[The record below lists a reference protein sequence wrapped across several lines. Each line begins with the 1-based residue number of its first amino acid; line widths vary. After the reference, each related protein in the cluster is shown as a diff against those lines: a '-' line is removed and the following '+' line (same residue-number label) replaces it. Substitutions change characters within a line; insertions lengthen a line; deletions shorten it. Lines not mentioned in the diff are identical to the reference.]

1 MRGLELRLNE
11 GMRRAPS
18 CSKGPSRVLFTGLG
32 LVCVLLGFI
41 GAFLPLVPSTVFVLV
56 AAWCFARG
64 NPRLLRRLR
73 RHRVFGPALKD
84 WRAGRGL
91 SARAKVA
98 AALSITLAFAFS
110 IGFVVEPPLLKRLLA
125 LFALGLI
132 AYLLRQPTSRPWS
145 SGKV

>member
-1 MRGLELRLNE
+1 M
-11 GMRRAPS
+11 
-18 CSKGPSRVLFTGLG
+18 
-32 LVCVLLGFI
+32 
-41 GAFLPLVPSTVFVLV
+41 PSTVFILV

-64 NPRLLRRLR
+64 DPRLLRRLR

-98 AALSITLAFAFS
+98 AALSITLTFGFS
-110 IGFVVEPPLLKRLLA
+110 IGFVEPPLVKLLLA
-125 LFALGLI
+125 LFALGLV

-145 SGKV
+145 SGRA

>member
-1 MRGLELRLNE
+1 MRLNK
-11 GMRRAPS
+11 GMRRTPFRP
-18 CSKGPSRVLFTGLG
+18 KGPSRVLFTALG
-32 LVCVLLGFI
+32 LVCVSLGFV
-41 GAFLPLVPSTVFVLV
+41 GAFLPLVPSTVFILV

-73 RHRVFGPALKD
+73 RHRVFGPALKN

-98 AALSITLAFAFS
+98 AVVSITLSFAFS
-110 IGFVVEPPLLKRLLA
+110 IGFVVEPPLPRLLLA

-132 AYLLRQPTSRPWS
+132 TYLLRQPTSCPEE
-145 SGKV
+145 V

>member
-1 MRGLELRLNE
+1 
-11 GMRRAPS
+11 MRRASSRSRPA
-18 CSKGPSRVLFTGLG
+18 RVLFTGLG

-41 GAFLPLVPSTVFVLV
+41 GAFLPLVPSTVFILV

-73 RHRVFGPALKD
+73 RHRVFGPALKA
-84 WRAGRGL
+84 WRAGRDL

-98 AALSITLAFAFS
+98 AVVSITLTFGIS
-110 IGFVVEPPLLKRLLA
+110 IGFVVKPPLVKLLLA

-132 AYLLRQPTSRPWS
+132 TYLLKQPTSRPRS

>member
-1 MRGLELRLNE
+1 M
-11 GMRRAPS
+11 
-18 CSKGPSRVLFTGLG
+18 SKGWKRWSSRPARVLFTGLG

-41 GAFLPLVPSTVFVLV
+41 GAFLPLVPSTVFILV

-73 RHRVFGPALKD
+73 RHRVFGPALKA

-98 AALSITLAFAFS
+98 AVVSITLTFGIS
-110 IGFVVEPPLLKRLLA
+110 IGFVVKPPLVKLLLA

-132 AYLLRQPTSRPWS
+132 TYLLKQPTSRPRS